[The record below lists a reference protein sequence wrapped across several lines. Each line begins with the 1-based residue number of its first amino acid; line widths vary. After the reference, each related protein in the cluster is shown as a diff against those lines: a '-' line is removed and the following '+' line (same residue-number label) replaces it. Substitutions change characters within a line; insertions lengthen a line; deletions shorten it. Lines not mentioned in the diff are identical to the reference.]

1 MIPAYT
7 TDSNITYTLPGQYV
21 VGSFPCA
28 QTETLPL
35 ISRIEDGRKIDRN
48 IGKSTADVAL
58 ENLANVRERVLQ
70 LKDEAPEDDFIYAP
84 TKKALERF
92 ERLVTFGYAL
102 SSGEVV
108 RPLISPDGQ
117 GGLVLEWRKLPKEVK
132 LIIPAKFENKPY
144 LYYENGDI
152 YDVIENIKSDVL
164 AQKLTWLAR

>member
-1 MIPAYT
+1 MTPAYT
-7 TDSNITYTLPGQYV
+7 TDSNITYSLPDQYV
-21 VGSFPCA
+21 VRSFPCA
-28 QTETLPL
+28 RTETLPL
-35 ISRIEDGRKIDRN
+35 ISRIEDL
-48 IGKSTADVAL
+48 ADVK
-58 ENLANVRERVLQ
+58 ERVLK
-70 LKDEAPEDDFIYAP
+70 LKDEVPEDDFIYAP
-84 TKKALERF
+84 TEKALERF
-92 ERLVTFGYAL
+92 ERLVKFGYAL
-102 SSGEVV
+102 SSVEVV